1 MTFSLLNFGMLAGL
15 MAVTIPIV
23 VHLLNRRRYDVVEW
37 GAMQFLQLGERT
49 RQRIKLSD
57 LLLLLLRIAMISL
70 LVLVFTRPFVKGN
83 TFIRSLY
90 PEPIDLVIVIDGSYS
105 MGWTGEA
112 ITPHARAIQYTHNL
126 LDNLTAVDRVAIIDA
141 RSRPDLLTPAP
152 LTDTATAR
160 LELEKL
166 QRPDGTA
173 NLIAGVTEACKLL
186 TQSFSTRRE
195 IVVLTDR
202 QAISWENPD
211 SAAWN
216 EFLKLR
222 QAAAVPIGLAGI
234 DVGSPTMN
242 QFENFQVGKLK
253 LNRDMTVTDTV
264 VSVSTLVGYSGSKS
278 EADVELVWSVD
289 GQQLSRETDSLQL
302 KPGEEVVAELTTRFS
317 DAGSHV
323 ITASVPDDSLPG
335 DNVAQI
341 VVDVLEQIPVVV
353 AVPGSEEPQ
362 QIQGQEP
369 ESDFYLTKV
378 FGNPDVERA
387 WANSRRIPQGKVD
400 AALLRETRVLFWIGP
415 GDENTDWDM
424 LTDFLLNGGSVV
436 LVPDHDATESDYEV
450 LRDSWRF
457 EDQRVVPVR
466 FAEKV
471 VRREDGETRS
481 HFDLLSFSSAW
492 LEPFR
497 DAEKTDLQDVL
508 ISEYWLLETP
518 EKFDDDSTADT
529 DDVLNPAAT
538 GAKFDS
544 GRPWLIERNV
554 GRGKLVV
561 SSMAIDGQSSD
572 LVRQRGFVPLMHE
585 MIFGLTQ
592 TSSQRN
598 IELDEPL
605 IVQQLPCQPLN
616 LTVLGPDERR
626 LKAQRAG
633 SGDRLTWRLGNLKLS
648 GLYQVQVDC
657 DGAAETSASELP
669 FYAFADRDESETA
682 LLTAEAQQE
691 FREAFGMN
699 WRVNSGEVL
708 EDLATASGGIEI
720 WPFLLF
726 LVTAMLI
733 GELFI
738 TRRMVQ
744 GGHHQI
750 EFDQQPEAEPAPEP
764 AFAVE

>member
-1 MTFSLLNFGMLAGL
+1 MTISLLNFGMLAGL

-57 LLLLLLRIAMISL
+57 LLLLLLRIAMIGL

-126 LDNLTAVDRVAIIDA
+126 LDNLTTVDRVAIIDA

-166 QRPDGTA
+166 QRPDGSA

-234 DVGSPTMN
+234 DVGSPSMN
-242 QFENFQVGKLK
+242 QFENFHVGKLK
-253 LNRDMTVTDTV
+253 LNRDVTVTDTV
-264 VSVSTLVGYSGSKS
+264 VTVSTLVGYSGSKS
-278 EADVELVWSVD
+278 EAEVELLWSVD
-289 GQQLSRETDSLQL
+289 GQQLSRETDTLQL

-317 DAGSHV
+317 DPGSHV
-323 ITASVPDDSLPG
+323 ITASVIDDSLPG

-353 AVPGSEEPQ
+353 AVPSSEEPQ
-362 QIQGQEP
+362 MIQGQEP
-369 ESDFYLTKV
+369 ESDFYLTRV
-378 FGNPDVERA
+378 FGNPDVERV
-387 WANSRRIPQGKVD
+387 WVKSRRIPQDKID
-400 AALLRETRVLFWIGP
+400 ATLLRETRVLFWIGP
-415 GDENTDWDM
+415 GDDNTDWDM

-436 LVPDHDATESDYEV
+436 VLPDHESTANQYEV
-450 LRDSWRF
+450 QRNSWRY
-457 EDQRVVPVR
+457 EDQPVLPVR

-471 VRREDGETRS
+471 VRRGEGETRAK
-481 HFDLLSFSSAW
+481 FDLLSFSSAW

-518 EKFDDDSTADT
+518 DKAEDTPEKTKDELS
-529 DDVLNPAAT
+529 PAAT

-554 GRGKLVV
+554 GRGKVVV
-561 SSMAIDGQSSD
+561 SSIAIDGQSSD

-598 IELDEPL
+598 LELDEPL

-616 LTVLGPDERR
+616 LTVLGPDDRK

-648 GLYQVQVDC
+648 GIYQVQVDC
-657 DGAAETSASELP
+657 DGAGETTASEMP
-669 FYAFADRDESETA
+669 FYAFADREESETA
-682 LLTAEAQQE
+682 LLTTEAQQE

-708 EDLATASGGIEI
+708 EDLATASGGIEV

-726 LVTAMLI
+726 FVTAMLV

-744 GGHHQI
+744 GGHHQV
-750 EFDQQPEAEPAPEP
+750 EFDQDPEPEAEPEP
-764 AFAVE
+764 VVAVE